1 MNRALRTT
9 ALTACVSLLMTGTA
23 LAGKSGKRVIRDK
36 ACTMVTTR
44 QVEKAF
50 GGPVA
55 EGVENAVVL
64 ACTYIVGEDR
74 TQAPGGEFAT
84 QQLFPSILNTTD
96 TAKEAI
102 EDARSIDVLA
112 EHDLEDVDGVGR
124 YAYYDATDG
133 RIMVQATKKFAFV
146 LNWTTPAPAT
156 PQPGQPEGRLSK
168 KHKKALIRLA
178 KDVVKRAP
186 K

>member
-1 MNRALRTT
+1 MNRALRTI
-9 ALTACVSLLMTGTA
+9 ALTACVSLAMTGSA
-23 LAGKSGKRVIRDK
+23 LAGTSGKRVTRDK
-36 ACTMVTTR
+36 ACTMVTTK

-74 TQAPGGEFAT
+74 TQPPGGEFAT

-96 TAKEAI
+96 SAKEAV
-102 EDARSIDVLA
+102 EDAHAIDVLA
-112 EHDLEDVDGVGR
+112 EHDLEDVDKLGR
-124 YAYYDATDG
+124 YAYYNATEG
-133 RIMVQATKKFAFV
+133 RIVVQATKKFAFV
-146 LNWTTPAPAT
+146 LNWS
-156 PQPGQPEGRLSK
+156 PGSQEGPLSK

-178 KDVVKRAP
+178 KDVAKRAP